1 MEVITADGRFVT
13 ASETSNPD
21 LFWALR
27 GGGGSTFGV
36 VTSMVIRAYPKIPVT
51 TMTMGWSTGPDVSIE
66 RFWSAL
72 HAYFDGFVNYTD
84 AGTYGYFSLG
94 SVDGDY
100 VFKLR
105 PWFAPNMSRAELEAL
120 AAPFLSELTD
130 TLGIPLD
137 DEPEYAEYGSFYEAW
152 DASFPLERW
161 GTNLGRSGSR
171 LFPRSSWADPEK
183 LSLTL
188 DVIRFVLDSGGSV
201 TGVTV
206 AGSPLG
212 EGGKG
217 RGEYPDNAVNPAWR
231 ETVLHAISH
240 AEWQME
246 SSTEIIEFMSYI
258 LTHDWGKAWSNASPG
273 AGA

>member
-1 MEVITADGRFVT
+1 
-13 ASETSNPD
+13 
-21 LFWALR
+21 
-27 GGGGSTFGV
+27 
-36 VTSMVIRAYPKIPVT
+36 
-51 TMTMGWSTGPDVSIE
+51 
-66 RFWSAL
+66 
-72 HAYFDGFVNYTD
+72 
-84 AGTYGYFSLG
+84 
-94 SVDGDY
+94 
-100 VFKLR
+100 
-105 PWFAPNMSRAELEAL
+105 MSRADLESL
-120 AAPFLSELTD
+120 AAPLLAELTD
-130 TLGIPLD
+130 TLGAPLD
-137 DEPEYAEYGSFYEAW
+137 DGPEYAEYDNFYDAW

-171 LFPRSSWADPEK
+171 LFPRANWEDPTK
-183 LSLTL
+183 LSQI
-188 DVIRFVLDSGGSV
+188 VEAFRYVLDQGGSV
-201 TGVTV
+201 TGVSV

-212 EGGKG
+212 EGVTK